1 MKVQVV
7 VKNSNK
13 AAAASTTIDATVG
26 PADTVLNVQEHI
38 ASMTNTFSFPDQKL
52 LFKGKALPG
61 AQSLSECGVKEGD
74 VLEFQFQASEQTLV
88 TQLTDLLG
96 KQTVSPEE
104 LGFLYSYRYAVSCD
118 DALKALGFNG
128 KIRSFME
135 SQKCFAFQG
144 DRVRIVQPNERT
156 VQPFGLCSIQE
167 DKVHGLIAVSVA
179 LEVHV
184 AGKSPELLSHDE
196 DDDILMHLE
205 ASDTVARAKDIIA
218 ASEQMPF
225 PDRQLRLGDQKLEDG
240 VSLDEAGV
248 KNGSTLVMVV
258 HASEASLAAQ
268 LEELLTERKALSHS
282 ELGLHYCQRFGTPV
296 GQALRILGLH
306 RNLGRF
312 LEGHSQFSCA
322 GGCVTLANGP
332 KLITP
337 MTEQEE
343 AHVEE
348 TLDRIVDLVCE
359 ASFLGID
366 DVKRGKGAN
375 GEVQAT
381 VFVNG
386 LPPSHQAPLLKGLQ
400 KAVAS
405 SLQAMRD
412 DEPIIDSASIVGEE
426 VQVLVEGSRTVSI
439 RLEAAVAPVCFQ

>member
-88 TQLTDLLG
+88 EQLTDLLG

-184 AGKSPELLSHDE
+184 AGKSP
-196 DDDILMHLE
+196 
-205 ASDTVARAKDIIA
+205 
-218 ASEQMPF
+218 
-225 PDRQLRLGDQKLEDG
+225 
-240 VSLDEAGV
+240 
-248 KNGSTLVMVV
+248 
-258 HASEASLAAQ
+258 
-268 LEELLTERKALSHS
+268 
-282 ELGLHYCQRFGTPV
+282 
-296 GQALRILGLH
+296 
-306 RNLGRF
+306 
-312 LEGHSQFSCA
+312 
-322 GGCVTLANGP
+322 
-332 KLITP
+332 
-337 MTEQEE
+337 
-343 AHVEE
+343 
-348 TLDRIVDLVCE
+348 
-359 ASFLGID
+359 
-366 DVKRGKGAN
+366 
-375 GEVQAT
+375 
-381 VFVNG
+381 
-386 LPPSHQAPLLKGLQ
+386 
-400 KAVAS
+400 
-405 SLQAMRD
+405 
-412 DEPIIDSASIVGEE
+412 
-426 VQVLVEGSRTVSI
+426 
-439 RLEAAVAPVCFQ
+439 